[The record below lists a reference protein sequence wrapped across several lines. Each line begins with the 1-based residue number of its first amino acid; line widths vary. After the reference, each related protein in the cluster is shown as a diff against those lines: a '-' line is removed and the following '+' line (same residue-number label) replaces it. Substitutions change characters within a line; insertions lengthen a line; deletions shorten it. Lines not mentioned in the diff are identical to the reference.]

1 MTIEVNN
8 MDQNGKIGTWLIIII
23 GLLYLLN
30 GLGVQQV
37 SFMDQLNGF
46 GVLFLAWG
54 LGCLMNC
61 SSGGSARRKK

>member
-37 SFMDQLNGF
+37 SFMDQ
-46 GVLFLAWG
+46 
-54 LGCLMNC
+54 
-61 SSGGSARRKK
+61 